1 MSATSEHQPFAL
13 PDPKSVPMRVGAPL
27 FEIVN
32 HKSHEHFTWVRWRAG
47 FFEFDG
53 YFVDR
58 HAAGRY
64 LVTVRRETHAKA
76 VMRRLA
82 PEMP

>member
-1 MSATSEHQPFAL
+1 MLIDSPPFEVC
-13 PDPKSVPMRVGAPL
+13 DHR
-27 FEIVN
+27 
-32 HKSHEHFTWVRWRAG
+32 SHAHFTWVRWRAG
-47 FFEFDG
+47 LREFDG

-64 LVTVRRETHAKA
+64 LVTVRREAHAKA